1 MQLAKTDCSFACL
14 GVLKQQLVTSP
25 PQPAPPALST
35 RNGATFTHGERVG
48 CIARVQE
55 TIGHVATCAKRLNTP
70 IETTSLRQP
79 GWPATRTRPIAS
91 SLVAIIRSNPCTC
104 LPILLGSGIGAGF
117 PGCSSPTSQSRRRRP
132 RDAHARTRLKAL
144 WLSAKLRLAPP
155 RQPAECAA
163 VVTLLN
169 RDLRQ
174 VDIGLRLPSAPIAA
188 AGVAPEAAC
197 RAGHVRRTQR
207 GCQPTSRP
215 AWAQGSC
222 RPPTPRRGSAPAA
235 GKPCTTEACSSEP
248 SP

>member
-1 MQLAKTDCSFACL
+1 MENASGASRGCKRPSDAL
-14 GVLKQQLVTSP
+14 
-25 PQPAPPALST
+25 PA
-35 RNGATFTHGERVG
+35 
-48 CIARVQE
+48 
-55 TIGHVATCAKRLNTP
+55 CAKRLNAP
-70 IETTSLRQP
+70 IGTSSVRQP

-174 VDIGLRLPSAPIAA
+174 VGIGLRLPSAPIAA
-188 AGVAPEAAC
+188 AGVAPEVACHGGLPSRACTPDAA
-197 RAGHVRRTQR
+197 RLPAHLETGVGTRLVPPANAASRFRPGGGQAVHHR
-207 GCQPTSRP
+207 GVLVG
-215 AWAQGSC
+215 A
-222 RPPTPRRGSAPAA
+222 
-235 GKPCTTEACSSEP
+235 
-248 SP
+248 

>member
-1 MQLAKTDCSFACL
+1 MVPL
-14 GVLKQQLVTSP
+14 SP
-25 PQPAPPALST
+25 IESASGASRGCKRPSDTLPA
-35 RNGATFTHGERVG
+35 
-48 CIARVQE
+48 
-55 TIGHVATCAKRLNTP
+55 CAKRLQAP
-70 IETTSLRQP
+70 IETSPALQPARLACARQP

-117 PGCSSPTSQSRRRRP
+117 PGCSSPKSRRRRP

-174 VDIGLRLPSAPIAA
+174 VGIGLRLPSTPIAA
-188 AGVAPEAAC
+188 AGVAPEVGCHGGLPSRACTPDAA
-197 RAGHVRRTQR
+197 RLPAHLETLDRRGHLGTRLV
-207 GCQPTSRP
+207 RP
-215 AWAQGSC
+215 ANAASRC
-222 RPPTPRRGSAPAA
+222 RPGGQAVHHRGVLVGA
-235 GKPCTTEACSSEP
+235 
-248 SP
+248 